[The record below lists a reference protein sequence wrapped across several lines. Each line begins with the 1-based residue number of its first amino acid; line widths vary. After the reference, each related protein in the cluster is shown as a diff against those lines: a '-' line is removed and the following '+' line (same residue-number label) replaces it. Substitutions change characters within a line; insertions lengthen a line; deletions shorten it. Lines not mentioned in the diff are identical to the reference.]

1 MTQVERM
8 LPLYQGMMTSI
19 FDHRAADVVRSVTAV
34 KRQNQPR
41 YLSAEDH
48 ADTERMALPYYW
60 VRAELIDGSVPG
72 WHLAFN
78 DVTSVT
84 NERTLVAAALPRVGV
99 NHKLPLVLPSTD
111 GRLKACL
118 LAMMNSFVVDY
129 LARQKVG
136 GNSMTYFYLRQF
148 PVLSPGDLDRP
159 VPWKSS
165 MSVLDWVSSRSVY
178 LSNTAVDMVSMAEDV
193 GSPSAPIVWIEKE
206 RSSVRAELDAAMFLF
221 YAVERNDVEY
231 IMETFPIV
239 KRKDITAHGEFR
251 TKRLILETY
260 DAMAEA
266 IETGIPYESPFDD
279 LLTDGE

>member
-1 MTQVERM
+1 MTQTERM
-8 LPLYQGMMTSI
+8 LPLYQGMMTAI
-19 FDHRAADVVRSVTAV
+19 FDHRAADVVRSATAV

-41 YLSAEDH
+41 YLDAAEH
-48 ADTERMALPYYW
+48 ADVHRAAIPNYW
-60 VRAELIDGSVPG
+60 VREELIDDSVPP

-99 NHKLPLVLPSTD
+99 NHKLPLVLPSRS
-111 GRLKACL
+111 GALKASL

-148 PVLSPGDLDRP
+148 PVLHPSLIEEE
-159 VPWKSS
+159 VPWASRTIGT
-165 MSVLDWVSSRSVY
+165 DWIGTRALY
-178 LSNTAVDMVSMAEDV
+178 LSYTAADMVPMAQEL
-193 GSPSAPIVWIEKE
+193 GSDRGPIVWKE
-206 RSSVRAELDAAMFLF
+206 ADRALVRAELDSAMFHL
-221 YAVERNDVEY
+221 YGLDRDDVDY

-239 KRKDITAHGEFR
+239 KRKDIAAHGEYR

-266 IETGIPYESPFDD
+266 IETGVPYESPFDD
-279 LLTDGE
+279 LLTEGG